1 MFSRAE
7 LKNKAKDQL
16 KGKWLLAI
24 LVFICYSAIYQL
36 INVKLTN
43 STDGSGIG
51 IALNIVGLL
60 VYGSIQVGMSRFT
73 LKLVAKDP
81 TTQFNDLFSG
91 FDVFIKA
98 LIMNAIMGIC
108 VFIGTF
114 LFIIP
119 GIIVGI
125 MFSQANYI
133 LAENPKKSS
142 IECIKQS
149 VEMMKGYKMNF
160 FILQLSFIGWL
171 ILCMLTFGIGLLWYV
186 PYYQMTMTN
195 FYLEVKE
202 NYIK

>member
-1 MFSRAE
+1 MFSRSE
-7 LKNKAKDQL
+7 LKRKAKEQL

-43 STDGSGIG
+43 STNGSGIG

-73 LKLVAKDP
+73 LKLAAKDP

-98 LIMNAIMGIC
+98 LIMNAIMAIC
-108 VFIGTF
+108 VSIGTF

-125 MFSQANYI
+125 MFSQSNYI
-133 LAENPKKSS
+133 LAENPEKSS
-142 IECIKQS
+142 IECIKKS
-149 VEMMKGYKMNF
+149 AEIMKGYKMNF

-171 ILCMLTFGIGLLWYV
+171 ILCILTLGIGLLWYV

-195 FYLEVKE
+195 FYLQVKE
-202 NYIK
+202 NYRK